1 MKKFKSY
8 KLIIYSL
15 LFSVIYSQ
23 NNYYFYYSL
32 NQGANLLS
40 FPIVNDN
47 NLINDF
53 FDSNNPNLMAND
65 NLQSNIISVIT
76 EGEIGININNEW
88 QGSLDQIL
96 TEKGYWLI
104 LNQPST
110 FLHIGSNINDTN
122 YFLHPGSNLISFPYH
137 SELHINDALPIYAT
151 DVLLAI
157 IGQNESLLIQNNQT
171 YGSLTHFKPG
181 NGYWFI
187 ANDHTIFSYDIDEN
201 RSSQNYKNIKN
212 DVRGF
217 NQSINQSIY
226 FTENIY
232 FSGQQNIETLS
243 LNIYCN
249 NKLVGNKDWTGQ
261 YSDLI
266 AMGSDGYEWTH
277 EYCEVD
283 DPVTIKNNS
292 QELFVIKG
300 DETWSANNYNI
311 IVLSDVK
318 SGDINFDHIIN
329 IADIVIMVNHIIDT
343 NILNNDH
350 KKILADINQDEIIN
364 VADLIINIE
373 TIIND

>member
-1 MKKFKSY
+1 M
-8 KLIIYSL
+8 
-15 LFSVIYSQ
+15 
-23 NNYYFYYSL
+23 
-32 NQGANLLS
+32 
-40 FPIVNDN
+40 
-47 NLINDF
+47 
-53 FDSNNPNLMAND
+53 
-65 NLQSNIISVIT
+65 
-76 EGEIGININNEW
+76 
-88 QGSLDQIL
+88 
-96 TEKGYWLI
+96 
-104 LNQPST
+104 
-110 FLHIGSNINDTN
+110 
-122 YFLHPGSNLISFPYH
+122 LISFPYH

-151 DVLLAI
+151 DILLAI